1 MRYRGM
7 TLLEVMMAMLVLS
20 IMASIAMPMYA
31 DYTRK
36 SRTAEVPTNLK
47 SLAQTQLG
55 FYEAE
60 GRYASELLSLGWT
73 TSKGLTQPNVSPGS
87 FYLFSVA
94 NTADCDP
101 GSGGTPVPDGLAMAV
116 AMDPLAVPTDYVAAC
131 MNIKLEMRTNN

>member
-1 MRYRGM
+1 MSMRGM

-60 GRYASELLSLGWT
+60 GHYASELLSLGWA
-73 TSKGLTQPNVSPGS
+73 TSKGLSGPNVSNGS
-87 FYLFSVA
+87 FYFFSVA
-94 NTADCDP
+94 DTETCDP
-101 GSGGTPVPDGLAMAV
+101 GAGGNPVPDGLAMAV
-116 AMDPLAVPTDYVAAC
+116 AFDPLAVPADYVSAC
-131 MNIKLEMRTNN
+131 MDKRLVMKTNE